1 MQKSLTDKL
10 GEVEAKEV
18 ISEAVYF
25 ISMGSNDYMGG
36 YLGSPK
42 MQEQYNPEQFVG
54 MVIGNL
60 TQTIQVSLIKALSP
74 AVYNNCAFISLIT

>member
-1 MQKSLTDKL
+1 MQKSLTEKL

-60 TQTIQVSLIKALSP
+60 TQTIQVSLVKAL
-74 AVYNNCAFISLIT
+74 YITSCI

>member
-1 MQKSLTDKL
+1 MEKSLTEKL
-10 GEVEAKEV
+10 GHENVTKI

-36 YLGSPK
+36 YFGNPN
-42 MQEQYNPEQFVG
+42 MQELYGPEEYVG

-60 TQTIQVSLIKALSP
+60 TEAIQVSYLI
-74 AVYNNCAFISLIT
+74 